1 MKNVTYHVLPP
12 RSSIETKR
20 LHNNIQLRFKRHQ
33 INELLS
39 KLLFTSSLKIPRL
52 HNSRYSKRISSWKW
66 KGETFQIFQRDTKSP
81 LNSERICCKE
91 RNSSF
96 QYVKNNSFLFFRPC
110 FRFFFLFFNK
120 KKGECRIRLRDT
132 KTLEYPSGNF
142 FKNWRRVVTSFG
154 RGIPCNE
161 KGKLQKS

>member
-39 KLLFTSSLKIPRL
+39 KLLFTSSLKIPRC
-52 HNSRYSKRISSWKW
+52 I
-66 KGETFQIFQRDTKSP
+66 TRDTPREFPLENGRGKPSKPSKGTQKSP

-96 QYVKNNSFLFFRPC
+96 QYVKYNSFLFF
-110 FRFFFLFFNK
+110 FLAFASFSYFLIK
-120 KKGECRIRLRDT
+120 RKGNVG
-132 KTLEYPSGNF
+132 YA
-142 FKNWRRVVTSFG
+142 
-154 RGIPCNE
+154 
-161 KGKLQKS
+161 